1 VAAAAR
7 LASIRDNL
15 RDVSRAIAV
24 RAVDALDL
32 ASYAGQVE
40 RLYRQ
45 CFSAPPWSEPEDGL
59 VEFHGRL
66 ERHLSNPGAGG
77 VIVTDGDDLVGVV
90 YGWPAGPEL
99 ASGSPFDD
107 ALAAAVTPEVARR
120 LVAPAVVVA
129 ELMVDPG
136 HQRRGIGRALLTR
149 YVEEWPAAW
158 LATHPDAPAAT
169 MYRQEGWR
177 QEAEFAVDYQ
187 PLVVFTWQAT
197 RRTLSSVRRAA
208 RG

>member
-1 VAAAAR
+1 M
-7 LASIRDNL
+7 
-15 RDVSRAIAV
+15 SRAIAV
-24 RAVDALDL
+24 RAVDAFELT
-32 ASYAGQVE
+32 AYAGRLE

-45 CFSAPPWSEPEDGL
+45 CFSTPPWLEPENRL
-59 VEFHGRL
+59 VGFRDRFE
-66 ERHLSNPGAGG
+66 EHLANPGASG
-77 VIVTDGDDLVGVV
+77 VIVSDGDELVGAV
-90 YGWPAGPEL
+90 YGWPAGREL

-107 ALAAAVTPEVARR
+107 ALAAAATPAVARR
-120 LVAPAVVVA
+120 LVAPAVIVA
-129 ELMVDPG
+129 ELMVDPV

-177 QEAEFAVDYQ
+177 QEFEFAVDYQ
-187 PLVVFTWQAT
+187 PMVVFTWQAPK
-197 RRTLSSVRRAA
+197 RTLSSARRAA

>member
-1 VAAAAR
+1 M
-7 LASIRDNL
+7 
-15 RDVSRAIAV
+15 SRAIAV
-24 RAVDALDL
+24 RAVDAFEL
-32 ASYAGQVE
+32 AAYAGRLE

-45 CFSAPPWSEPEDGL
+45 CFSTPPWLEPEDRL
-59 VEFHGRL
+59 VGFRDRFE
-66 ERHLSNPGAGG
+66 EHLANPGASG
-77 VIVTDGDDLVGVV
+77 VIVSDGDELVGAV
-90 YGWPAGPEL
+90 YGWPAGTEL

-107 ALAAAVTPEVARR
+107 ALAAAATPAVARR
-120 LVAPAVVVA
+120 MVAPAVIVA
-129 ELMVDPG
+129 ELMVDPS

-177 QEAEFAVDYQ
+177 QEFEFVVDYQ
-187 PLVVFTWQAT
+187 PMVVFTWQAPK
-197 RRTLSSVRRAA
+197 RTLSSARRAA